1 MKEIK
6 LYTKTGD
13 KGITSLF
20 SGKRVPKHDIR
31 IKAYG
36 AIDELNAWLGLIRD
50 TANFDYAQSTLIQ
63 IQKQLMT
70 VASQLAIDHQNDYPN
85 NLITIQPNDVLFIE
99 HEIDRLTER
108 LPPLKN
114 FIIPGGNVLVSYTH
128 LARSVCR
135 RAERCVT
142 ELDHQ
147 NPVSS
152 VIIAYINRLS
162 DYFFTLSRIFALDL
176 KSEEVKWSGN

>member
-6 LYTKTGD
+6 VYTKTGD

-70 VASQLAIDHQNDYPN
+70 IASQLAVDYQNDYPHS
-85 NLITIQPNDVLFIE
+85 T
-99 HEIDRLTER
+99 
-108 LPPLKN
+108 
-114 FIIPGGNVLVSYTH
+114 
-128 LARSVCR
+128 
-135 RAERCVT
+135 
-142 ELDHQ
+142 
-147 NPVSS
+147 SS
-152 VIIAYINRLS
+152 L
-162 DYFFTLSRIFALDL
+162 LL
-176 KSEEVKWSGN
+176 

>member
-70 VASQLAIDHQNDYPN
+70 VASQLANDQQNDYPN
-85 NLITIQPNDVLFIE
+85 NLIAIQPNDVQFIE

-147 NPVSS
+147 NPVSW
-152 VIIAYINRLS
+152 VIIAYVNRLS